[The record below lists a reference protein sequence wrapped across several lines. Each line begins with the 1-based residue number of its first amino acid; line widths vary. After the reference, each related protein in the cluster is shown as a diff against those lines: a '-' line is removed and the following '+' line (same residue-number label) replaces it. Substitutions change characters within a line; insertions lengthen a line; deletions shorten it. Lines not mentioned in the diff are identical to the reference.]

1 MPKSYVAFKWAV
13 YAFAT
18 LLLFGLQSVVFNH
31 IRVWGITPF
40 FYPMLPALAAMY
52 EGQKRG
58 TIFALFLGI
67 VCDLLLYGPFEGFF
81 TITFVILALLS
92 AVVAEN
98 LRSTGFLGGVFI
110 AALALFL
117 TGVMRIGLH
126 ALTAGLDGW
135 GGGVDLPARR
145 AGGAAGV
152 PGHPQAVRGGLLI
165 LSFTQERSVL
175 WRITGVSGF
184 GPILS

>member
-18 LLLFGLQSVVFNH
+18 LLLFGLQSVIFNH
-31 IRVWGITPF
+31 IRLWGVTPF

-67 VCDLLLYGPFEGFF
+67 VCDLLMYGPFEGFF
-81 TITFVILALLS
+81 TITFVIVALIS

-98 LRSTGFLGGVFI
+98 LRSTGFLGGLFI
-110 AALALFL
+110 AAIALFL
-117 TGVMRIGLH
+117 TGAMRVAIQI
-126 ALTAGLDGW
+126 LT
-135 GGGVDLPARR
+135 GGGYVRVMAWTAAVEAMISLPA
-145 AGGAAGV
+145 V
-152 PGHPQAVRGGLLI
+152 VVVLPVYQAIHKRCAVDY
-165 LSFTQERSVL
+165 
-175 WRITGVSGF
+175 
-184 GPILS
+184 

>member
-18 LLLFGLQSVVFNH
+18 LLLFGLQSVVLNH
-31 IRVWGITPF
+31 IRVWGVTPF

-81 TITFVILALLS
+81 TIVFVILALLS
-92 AVVAEN
+92 AMVAEN
-98 LRSTGFLGGVFI
+98 LRSTGFLGGLFI
-110 AALALFL
+110 AALALLL
-117 TGVMRIGLH
+117 TGVMRVGLR
-126 ALTAGLDGW
+126 ALT
-135 GGGVDLPARR
+135 GGAYIRETAWTAMVEAVISLPAVLAVLPVYGAIHRR
-145 AGGAAGV
+145 C
-152 PGHPQAVRGGLLI
+152 AVDY
-165 LSFTQERSVL
+165 
-175 WRITGVSGF
+175 
-184 GPILS
+184 

>member
-126 ALTAGLDGW
+126 ALTAGSYYIQVTAW
-135 GGGVDLPARR
+135 TAGVEALISLPAVLAVLPVYR
-145 AGGAAGV
+145 AI
-152 PGHPQAVRGGLLI
+152 HKRCAVDY
-165 LSFTQERSVL
+165 
-175 WRITGVSGF
+175 
-184 GPILS
+184 

>member
-18 LLLFGLQSVVFNH
+18 LLLFGLQSVVLNH
-31 IRVWGITPF
+31 IRVWGVTPF

-81 TITFVILALLS
+81 TIAFVILALLS
-92 AVVAEN
+92 AMVAEN
-98 LRSTGFLGGVFI
+98 LRSTGFLGGLFI
-110 AALALFL
+110 AALALLL
-117 TGVMRIGLH
+117 TGVMRVGLRV
-126 ALTAGLDGW
+126 LT
-135 GGGVDLPARR
+135 GGAYIRETAWTAMVEAVISLPAVVVVLPVYR
-145 AGGAAGV
+145 AI
-152 PGHPQAVRGGLLI
+152 HKRCAVDY
-165 LSFTQERSVL
+165 
-175 WRITGVSGF
+175 
-184 GPILS
+184 

>member
-18 LLLFGLQSVVFNH
+18 LLLFGLQSVVLNH
-31 IRVWGITPF
+31 IRVWGVTPF

-81 TITFVILALLS
+81 TIVFVILALLS
-92 AVVAEN
+92 AMVAEN
-98 LRSTGFLGGVFI
+98 LRSTGFLGGLFI
-110 AALALFL
+110 AALALLL
-117 TGVMRIGLH
+117 TGVMRVGLRV
-126 ALTAGLDGW
+126 LT
-135 GGGVDLPARR
+135 GGAYIRETAWTAMVEAVISLPAVVVVLPVYR
-145 AGGAAGV
+145 AI
-152 PGHPQAVRGGLLI
+152 HKRCAVDY
-165 LSFTQERSVL
+165 
-175 WRITGVSGF
+175 
-184 GPILS
+184 